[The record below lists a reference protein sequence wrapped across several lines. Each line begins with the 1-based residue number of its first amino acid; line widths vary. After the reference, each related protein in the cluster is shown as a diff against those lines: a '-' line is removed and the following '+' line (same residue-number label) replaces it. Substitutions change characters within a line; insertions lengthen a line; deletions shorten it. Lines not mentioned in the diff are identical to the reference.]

1 MFGAATVGGMARDDV
16 HFVWFRKLDNRPIA
30 ATVQRSKTDDANAI
44 SGWLSI
50 KVWCQDHR
58 FCQGSGYAMPGAVLE
73 IPGLPDEAQGICITL
88 YFHRSRAKYNIT
100 PKI

>member
-1 MFGAATVGGMARDDV
+1 MFRAATVGGMARDDV
-16 HFVWFRKLDNRPIA
+16 YFVWFRKLDNRPIA

-58 FCQGSGYAMPGAVLE
+58 LCHGSGYAMPGAVFE
-73 IPGLPDEAQGICITL
+73 IPGLPDEA
-88 YFHRSRAKYNIT
+88 HENMYNII
-100 PKI
+100 PSPV